1 MENNCL
7 KEIVRKKI
15 MSRYLIICDENL
27 NEVAKTMMPMMK
39 MIPNYY
45 LRFFLLG
52 FIPTTVG
59 MMKLMMMMI
68 VINAASH
75 WVAGPRGRGWVF
87 SLPVEVLLGK
97 DALMLIFFLN

>member
-1 MENNCL
+1 
-7 KEIVRKKI
+7 
-15 MSRYLIICDENL
+15 MSRHHIICDENL
-27 NEVAKTMMPMMK
+27 KEVAQTMMK

-45 LRFFLLG
+45 LRFCLLG
-52 FIPTTVG
+52 FIPTTVV

-68 VINAASH
+68 VFNAASH